1 MLLTGPVRPI
11 LLDTPEVLFGCGP
24 TVLLVTS
31 IVTVQL
37 LLAGIVIP
45 LKLNAVAVSAKL
57 FVAAPA
63 HVPPAA

>member
-1 MLLTGPVRPI
+1 MLLVTA
-11 LLDTPEVLFGCGP
+11 EVLFGCGP

-37 LLAGIVIP
+37 LMAGIVIP
-45 LKLNAVAVSAKL
+45 LNPNAVAVSAKL
-57 FVAAPA
+57 FVPAPA